1 MKIQL
6 FCAAFA
12 GLVLLSCSDKNAG
25 NSAIIKS
32 ETSATDSA
40 VANAENVAGEQA
52 VRYVADDGS
61 SAHVTFGQNDD
72 GKIISVKSNNKTI
85 AAPLLRSSDGAEIYG
100 SHDMEIKSANDSVII
115 TQGDNVITLKK
126 ARGQ

>member
-1 MKIQL
+1 MKIQI

-25 NSAIIKS
+25 NSAVIKS
-32 ETSATDSA
+32 ESSATDSA
-40 VANAENVAGEQA
+40 GSNNDNVISEQP
-52 VRYVADDGS
+52 VRYVAEDGS
-61 SAHVTFGQNDD
+61 SAHVTFGQNDE
-72 GKIISVKSNNKTI
+72 GKIIRVRSNNKTI
-85 AAPLLRSSDGAEIYG
+85 AAPLLRSSDDAEIYG